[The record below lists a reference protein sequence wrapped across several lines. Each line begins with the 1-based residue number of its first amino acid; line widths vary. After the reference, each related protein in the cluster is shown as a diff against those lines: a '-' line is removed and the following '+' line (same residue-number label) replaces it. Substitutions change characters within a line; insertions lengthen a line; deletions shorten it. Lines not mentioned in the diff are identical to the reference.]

1 MTVFQALI
9 LGLLQGLA
17 EFLPISSSAHLVL
30 APWFFGWPDSGLA
43 FDVSLHLGT
52 LLALAWY
59 FRLEWLKLARSAIAI
74 LRTRRVET
82 PEEKR
87 VVFLVIASVPA
98 GIAGLL
104 LEDAAES
111 AFRSPAIIG
120 VALIIMGGV
129 LWLADRYASRERSL
143 PDMRARDALLV
154 GVAQTFALLPGVS
167 RSGSTITGARLL
179 GFDRSSAA
187 VFSFLM
193 SMPITGAAVAVKL
206 PDAIGEGGLS
216 APLLVGIMAAAFSS
230 WFAIAVL
237 LRYVSRRSY
246 GVFALYRLLFGAL
259 VLATYYARQ

>member
-9 LGLLQGLA
+9 LGILQGLA
-17 EFLPISSSAHLVL
+17 EFLPISSSAHLAL
-30 APWFFGWPDSGLA
+30 TPWFFGWPDSGLA

-52 LLALAWY
+52 LIALAWY
-59 FRLEWLKLARSAIAI
+59 FRAEWIKLAQSGLSM
-74 LRTRRVET
+74 LRKRRVET
-82 PEEKR
+82 IEEKR
-87 VVFLVIASVPA
+87 LLFLIVATIPA

-104 LEDAAES
+104 LEDLAEHS
-111 AFRSPAIIG
+111 FRSPGIIG
-120 VALIIMGGV
+120 VALIVMGGV
-129 LWLADRYASRERSL
+129 LWAADRWAPRLRTL
-143 PDMRARDALLV
+143 PEMKWRDAVLV
-154 GVAQTFALLPGVS
+154 GLAQVCALLPGVS

-206 PDAIGEGGLS
+206 PDAVREGVS
-216 APLLVGIMAAAFSS
+216 APLVVGILAAALSS

-246 GVFALYRLLFGAL
+246 GIFALYRLVFGAI
-259 VLATYYARQ
+259 VLAVFFARQ